1 MWLQVYESEKED
13 MYYKS
18 FPTTGI
24 HILDDQ
30 IKLYGKEAAH
40 KGINF
45 DLFVNIMM
53 SDALKKHNILELD
66 FLQLLDN
73 LIKDAFR
80 AIESKQNNKG
90 NILLIMGCVNDVLE
104 VELYDDGDPFS
115 IDMLKRYFDN
125 GYSEDVADYGISDI
139 LDAINRYHA
148 SYLLTE
154 YDNMEFTR
162 GFSIVW
168 NNQNRKWLNTH
179 RCSQI

>member
-1 MWLQVYESEKED
+1 

-30 IKLYGKEAAH
+30 IKLYGKEAAS

-53 SDALKKHNILELD
+53 SDALKKHNISELD

-73 LIKDAFR
+73 LMRNAFR
-80 AIESKQNNKG
+80 AIETNHNNQG
-90 NILLIMGCVNDVLE
+90 NILLIMGYINDILV
-104 VELYDDGDPFS
+104 VEIYDDGDLFS
-115 IDMLKRYFDN
+115 IYMLKRFYEN
-125 GYSEDVADYGISDI
+125 EKPEDVADYSIAEI
-139 LDAINRYHA
+139 LDAINRYQA
-148 SYLLTE
+148 SYQLTE
-154 YDNMEFTR
+154 YENMEFSK

-168 NNQNRKWLNTH
+168 NNKNRKWLNSH
-179 RCSQI
+179 RYKQI

>member
-1 MWLQVYESEKED
+1 

-30 IKLYGKEAAH
+30 IKLYGKEAES

-53 SDALKKHNILELD
+53 SDALKKHNISELD

-73 LIKDAFR
+73 LMRNAFR
-80 AIESKQNNKG
+80 AIETNQNNKG
-90 NILLIMGCVNDVLE
+90 NILLIMGYVDDILE
-104 VELYDDGDPFS
+104 VELYDDGDLFP
-115 IDMLKRYFDN
+115 IYILKRFCENEYP
-125 GYSEDVADYGISDI
+125 EDAADYGLAEIF
-139 LDAINRYHA
+139 DAINRYQA
-148 SYLLTE
+148 SYQLAE
-154 YDNMEFTR
+154 YDNMEFSR

-168 NNQNRKWLNTH
+168 NNLNRKWLNTH
-179 RCSQI
+179 RYSLI